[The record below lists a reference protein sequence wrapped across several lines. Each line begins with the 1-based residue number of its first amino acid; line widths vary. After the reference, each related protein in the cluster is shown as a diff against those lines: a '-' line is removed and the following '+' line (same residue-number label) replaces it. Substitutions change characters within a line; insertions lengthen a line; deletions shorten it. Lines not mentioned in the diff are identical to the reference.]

1 MTFSRRAVVTVLGIW
16 LFVIAVVAGLVA
28 VRGTAAVGAGAP
40 GDLQPRT
47 LVGRWPASAL
57 QELKLTATS
66 GDVTITSS
74 DADEVEVSVE
84 VRPTKRSD
92 AWFQR
97 GSGDPAKA
105 QLTHDEKGG
114 RASFRMTGAGGPV
127 EEHWTVR
134 VPKRLGV
141 DAELSVGDLVVT
153 GVEGALDLEVSV
165 GTINAESRST
175 AHGIVDVRSDVGD
188 ARLTLSGRSITAP
201 RAPGPGHRLRLEG
214 DGPHALR
221 LRVSVGDATLQ
232 IR

>member
-1 MTFSRRAVVTVLGIW
+1 MTFSRRAVLTVLGIW
-16 LFVIAVVAGLVA
+16 LFVIAAVAGLVSL
-28 VRGTAAVGAGAP
+28 RGTAAGTTGSAES
-40 GDLQPRT
+40 LQPRT
-47 LVGRWPASAL
+47 LAGRWPAPTL
-57 QELKLTATS
+57 QALKLTATS
-66 GDVTITSS
+66 GNVTITSS

-92 AWFQR
+92 AWFSR
-97 GSGDPAKA
+97 GSGDPARAELIHEDNGA
-105 QLTHDEKGG
+105 QTRL
-114 RASFRMTGAGGPV
+114 RVTGAGGPV

-165 GTINAESRST
+165 GTITAESNST